1 VNLLH
6 TVLRLSSSLNETFYT
21 QTTYFDRVLRLL
33 LYEVLLIVERVEPYV
48 VLLSVII
55 IVIEGANER
64 GSFFLGAGKIF
75 LSFVFYRVSP
85 GAPPAPVRLPGQK
98 FFQEKFSPFQ
108 WTLDGGSWQQ
118 TVEVGN
124 IFKSV

>member
-1 VNLLH
+1 ML
-6 TVLRLSSSLNETFYT
+6 
-21 QTTYFDRVLRLL
+21 Q
-33 LYEVLLIVERVEPYV
+33 RVEPYV

-98 FFQEKFSPFQ
+98 IFEEKFSPFQ
-108 WTLDGGSWQQ
+108 WTGRWKFADRQKRPFVCTRDRVSFAICS
-118 TVEVGN
+118 EV
-124 IFKSV
+124 